1 LPVAFACALTCLAQ
15 DPPPAG
21 KKPEREPTTTLF
33 FARTGESTGESL
45 LGPYTA
51 AIHYLEFLQIRDR
64 WILPDIG
71 YINFGHGNYHE
82 YYIGGG
88 RTLIENRYTSFDQ
101 ELLYLG
107 TAGSAAG
114 GAKYLQPWSMLRVRF
129 TPKFTNETVYFLY
142 LPVNRVHIAE
152 ALENRSGLCRREA
165 AWRVPDQQAPAH
177 DDHFDESGRVR
188 VLAAENSGRR
198 GSAVAVRTGLYIALA
213 SSSGGEIAAA
223 SPLSLLQIFPRKNG

>member
-1 LPVAFACALTCLAQ
+1 LPVAFACALTSFAQ

-21 KKPEREPTTTLF
+21 QKPEREPTTTLF

-51 AIHYLEFLQIRDR
+51 AIHYLEFLQIRNR

-82 YYIGGG
+82 YYVGGG
-88 RTLIENRYTSFDQ
+88 RSLIENRYTSFDQ

-142 LPVNRVHIAE
+142 LPVNHSARFHQVLERAKFEYALQRHWKIGAGYAGVKLPGAFLINKPLLTTTISTKAGAFEFWLQKVPGGAE
-152 ALENRSGLCRREA
+152 VQLRYALVYTSR
-165 AWRVPDQQAPAH
+165 
-177 DDHFDESGRVR
+177 
-188 VLAAENSGRR
+188 
-198 GSAVAVRTGLYIALA
+198 
-213 SSSGGEIAAA
+213 
-223 SPLSLLQIFPRKNG
+223 

>member
-1 LPVAFACALTCLAQ
+1 MLGKLRLARFGLPVAFACALTSLAQ

-51 AIHYLEFLQIRDR
+51 AIHYLEFLQIRNR

-82 YYIGGG
+82 YYVGGG
-88 RTLIENRYTSFDQ
+88 RALIENRYTSFDQ

-142 LPVNRVHIAE
+142 LPVNHSARFHQVLERAKFEYALQRHWKIGAGYAGVKLPGASLVNKPLLTTTISTKAGAFEFWLQKVPGGAE
-152 ALENRSGLCRREA
+152 VQLRYALVYTSR
-165 AWRVPDQQAPAH
+165 
-177 DDHFDESGRVR
+177 
-188 VLAAENSGRR
+188 
-198 GSAVAVRTGLYIALA
+198 
-213 SSSGGEIAAA
+213 
-223 SPLSLLQIFPRKNG
+223 

>member
-1 LPVAFACALTCLAQ
+1 LPVAFACALTSLAQ

-51 AIHYLEFLQIRDR
+51 AIHYLEFLQIRNR

-129 TPKFTNETVYFLY
+129 TRKFTNETVYFPY
-142 LPVNRVHIAE
+142 LPLNNAARFHQVIERAKFEYAVNRKWKFGAGYAGVKLA
-152 ALENRSGLCRREA
+152 GL
-165 AWRVPDQQAPAH
+165 AWINKPMLTTTISTKAGAFELWLQKIP
-177 DDHFDESGRVR
+177 
-188 VLAAENSGRR
+188 
-198 GSAVAVRTGLYIALA
+198 
-213 SSSGGEIAAA
+213 GGEEVQLRYALIHT
-223 SPLSLLQIFPRKNG
+223 SR